1 MKQFVLAAAVA
12 LFATSVSAQAF
23 RKYKISFRT
32 NPNIGWMVP
41 QNNNQEFTGSSL
53 RFGFG
58 LSTDILFTENY
69 AIGTGLN
76 VEGMGGK
83 LKYLTRKIE
92 FAGEPNEDEYIVE
105 RERNF
110 NLRYVEIP
118 VTLKLR
124 TNEIGY
130 ITYWG
135 QFGLGLGVN
144 WRANADE
151 TDNYLQVWDEDAG
164 SNGDFIET
172 TKADFN
178 DEAID
183 VSDEINILR
192 ASLIIGAGVEYNLSG
207 TTSMVVGLTFNNGFT
222 NVFNRNAMGIE
233 RRPEDNEPLFDSN
246 GLSES
251 RLKSTNNTIGL
262 TLGILF

>member
-41 QNNNQEFTGSSL
+41 QNNNQEFAGSSL

-83 LKYLTRKIE
+83 LSYLTRKTE
-92 FAGEPNEDEYIVE
+92 FAGQPEEAAYIVE
-105 RERNF
+105 KERNF

-118 VTLKLR
+118 LTLKLR

-130 ITYWG
+130 LTYWG

-144 WRANADE
+144 WRALADE
-151 TDNYLQVWDEDAG
+151 TDNYIRVFQEDTG
-164 SNGDFIET
+164 NWVT
-172 TKADFN
+172 TDKADFN

-222 NVFNRNAMGIE
+222 NVFNRNATGVE
-233 RRPEDNEPLFDSN
+233 RQPENDQPLIGS
-246 GLSES
+246 GGPSEF

-262 TLGILF
+262 TLGLLF